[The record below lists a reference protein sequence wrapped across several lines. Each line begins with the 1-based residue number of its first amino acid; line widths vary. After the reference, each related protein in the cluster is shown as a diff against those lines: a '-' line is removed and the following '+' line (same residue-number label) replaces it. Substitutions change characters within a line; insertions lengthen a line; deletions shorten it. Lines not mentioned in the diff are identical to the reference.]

1 MRQLGRNV
9 FLLPSLAEKRHV
21 SLFCTITRYVE
32 IVIKNYGTFRRRAP
46 GCLGAL
52 PLENVEDSWTY
63 KIHFPWRKGTPP
75 PHSNLARMLFY
86 IARAAF

>member
-1 MRQLGRNV
+1 M
-9 FLLPSLAEKRHV
+9 FSFCLLSAEKRHV

-46 GCLGAL
+46 GCLGAM

-63 KIHFPWRKGTPP
+63 
-75 PHSNLARMLFY
+75 
-86 IARAAF
+86 